1 MKNHFATYAR
11 PFALLIACCAA
22 VLLPAQSQSASE
34 KALAKIKA
42 AEREATLDL
51 RNMGLTELPPE
62 IGQLTQLET
71 LNLLDNQLSSLP
83 ASIGQLA
90 QLKTLK
96 LSGNPISSL
105 PPEIGQLS
113 QLSHLY
119 LRGSQLNSLPPELQ
133 ARVDKGEL
141 LVIGYTPS
149 APAQAETASPQAEAD
164 TLSKEADAPRTRT
177 APASVSAAA
186 AAVAGQGPFG
196 ETEAPSHKNKSTEA
210 VFRHAEEMPRFP
222 GCEDLPYEERRKC
235 ADQKLLAFIYKNV
248 KYPPIAKAQGVQGT
262 AVVMFV
268 IETDG
273 TVTNAQVVQSLE
285 ADCDAEAL
293 RVINSMNDANLRWI
307 PAKQD
312 GQPVPVQMY
321 LPIRF
326 RAE

>member
-11 PFALLIACCAA
+11 PFALLMACCAA
-22 VLLPAQSQSASE
+22 VLLPAQSQSPTE

-62 IGQLTQLET
+62 IGQLTQLEM

-83 ASIGQLA
+83 ASIGQLT

-119 LRGSQLNSLPPELQ
+119 LRGSQLSSLPPELQ

-141 LVIGYTPS
+141 LVIGFTPS
-149 APAQAETASPQAEAD
+149 APAQAESQQAEAD
-164 TLSKEADAPRTRT
+164 TLSAEADAPRTRT
-177 APASVSAAA
+177 APASASAAP

-196 ETEAPSHKNKSTEA
+196 ETEAPSDENKSSET

-222 GCEDLPYEERRKC
+222 GCEDLPYEERQKC
-235 ADQKLLAFIYKNV
+235 SDQKKLAFIYKNV

-262 AVVMFV
+262 AVIMFV

-293 RVINSMNDANLRWI
+293 RVINSMNEANLRWI

>member
-11 PFALLIACCAA
+11 PFALLMACCAA
-22 VLLPAQSQSASE
+22 VLLPAQSQSPSE
-34 KALAKIKA
+34 KALVKIKA

-62 IGQLTQLET
+62 IGQLAQLEV

-119 LRGSQLNSLPPELQ
+119 LRGSQLSSLPPELQ
-133 ARVDKGEL
+133 ARADKGEL
-141 LVIGYTPS
+141 LVIGFTPS

-164 TLSKEADAPRTRT
+164 APHTRT
-177 APASVSAAA
+177 AHSSVSAAP
-186 AAVAGQGPFG
+186 AAVADEGPFG
-196 ETEAPSHKNKSTEA
+196 EAVAPSEEGKSTKA
-210 VFRHAEEMPRFP
+210 VFRYAEEMPRFP

-235 ADQKLLAFIYKNV
+235 SDQKMLAFIYKSI
-248 KYPPIAKAQGVQGT
+248 KYPPTAKAQGVEGT
-262 AVVMFV
+262 AVLQFV
-268 IETDG
+268 VAADG
-273 TVTNAQVVQSLE
+273 AVTNAQVVQSLE
-285 ADCDAEAL
+285 TACDAEAL

-307 PAKQD
+307 PGKQD
-312 GQPVPVQMY
+312 GQPVPVQMN

>member
-11 PFALLIACCAA
+11 PFALLMACCAA
-22 VLLPAQSQSASE
+22 VLLPAQSQSPSE
-34 KALAKIKA
+34 KALTKIKA

-62 IGQLTQLET
+62 IGQLAQLEV

-83 ASIGQLA
+83 ASIGQLT

-119 LRGSQLNSLPPELQ
+119 LRGSQLSSLPPELQ
-133 ARVDKGEL
+133 VRVDKGEL
-141 LVIGYTPS
+141 LVIGFTPN
-149 APAQAETASPQAEAD
+149 APAQAESQQAEAD
-164 TLSKEADAPRTRT
+164 TLSAEADAPRTRT
-177 APASVSAAA
+177 APA
-186 AAVAGQGPFG
+186 AVAGQDPFSK
-196 ETEAPSHKNKSTEA
+196 TEAPTDKNKSSEA

-222 GCEDLPYEERRKC
+222 GCEDLPYEERKKC
-235 ADQKLLAFIYKNV
+235 SDQKKLAFIYKNV

-262 AVVMFV
+262 AVIMFV

-285 ADCDAEAL
+285 ATCDAEAL
-293 RVINSMNDANLRWI
+293 RVINSMNEANLRWI